1 MAQYIPGSSVTLS
14 AATKML
20 ERLPAPDDGD
30 VNTRVP
36 RICVDYLSHEWEEQ
50 DVWASWRNMT
60 RHKNEIANGTR
71 LENASWRTWWKQRN
85 HLKTVSPETLNW
97 LKDSD
102 VTWLYGPLHT
112 AADPIPPPKE
122 ATLGDKLGLDE
133 QSQLNSSSKRPMPDR
148 HASEKTVRIVK
159 PTKPILKQRTVGEM
173 LRSFSNA
180 HLRDS
185 DGESVRAD
193 SDDALSDAAV
203 GTQVNGA
210 AALRAGRPRLT
221 HTKSDSATT
230 TTRRL
235 LGGRRGSPGS
245 AVHFG
250 ELAGAD
256 SSPGS
261 ESGTSLHQS
270 ERAND
275 GKKHISFNTFVE
287 QCVAYPPEQGSP
299 KGRDMFIDHV
309 GGMRPVDVDMMDED
323 EYDYAWAQ
331 TQNHERDA
339 GYDRD
344 HEDDDYLT
352 FKTKR
357 RGEPV
362 VASSSSSASSSPS
375 AITPLGPG
383 TVRPTP
389 TRSDSASSATSQ
401 PLTIRKIAPT
411 VLKSTGNFPS
421 PSPALVCV
429 LPPGIAIDGI
439 VPAQTGPLSPGYIS
453 QGYDDLPLQRTE
465 KEREVQ
471 LRGGRTTWRGRAGD
485 VANGDYQGI
494 MEEDELEDDDDAM
507 HIDYFSVVPVR
518 PHAHQHAPQADY
530 GVGQEYVTADSRG
543 SRGRQPTP
551 HSPGGVV
558 VSSPVGQR
566 RHSNGAVSGRGR
578 SGSGSSIQSP
588 VSPRAGSS
596 SKSILKE
603 RPGNER
609 RLGRSSPQP
618 AAGDVPRGRSST
630 RSPPEERDQRSG
642 PTVSLAIPTGSSS
655 SSNNSSLSPRVTRG
669 RQSASTSSLPNAAI
683 GPTPTSLRARGPG
696 VTIDT
701 SPTVNFSLGAR
712 GSGSPTSQTSSH
724 GFPSP
729 ADPNPSPPISIPMGG
744 GLHRSTSGSNVRLL
758 AGEDGLLSRAAGA
771 VSRGFG
777 ALWGSPE
784 AAVAAERR

>member
-1 MAQYIPGSSVTLS
+1 M
-14 AATKML
+14 
-20 ERLPAPDDGD
+20 
-30 VNTRVP
+30 
-36 RICVDYLSHEWEEQ
+36 
-50 DVWASWRNMT
+50 
-60 RHKNEIANGTR
+60 
-71 LENASWRTWWKQRN
+71 
-85 HLKTVSPETLNW
+85 
-97 LKDSD
+97 
-102 VTWLYGPLHT
+102 
-112 AADPIPPPKE
+112 
-122 ATLGDKLGLDE
+122 
-133 QSQLNSSSKRPMPDR
+133 
-148 HASEKTVRIVK
+148 
-159 PTKPILKQRTVGEM
+159 
-173 LRSFSNA
+173 
-180 HLRDS
+180 
-185 DGESVRAD
+185 
-193 SDDALSDAAV
+193 
-203 GTQVNGA
+203 
-210 AALRAGRPRLT
+210 
-221 HTKSDSATT
+221 
-230 TTRRL
+230 
-235 LGGRRGSPGS
+235 
-245 AVHFG
+245 HFG

-261 ESGTSLHQS
+261 GSGSNTSLTAS
-270 ERAND
+270 DRRPDD

-299 KGRDMFIDHV
+299 KGRGMFIDHV

-331 TQNHERDA
+331 TQNHERDM

-357 RGEPV
+357 RGEPP

-383 TVRPTP
+383 ARPAP
-389 TRSDSASSATSQ
+389 IRNDSTSSATSQ

-439 VPAQTGPLSPGYIS
+439 APAQTGPLSPGYIS

-471 LRGGRTTWRGRAGD
+471 LRGGRTTWRGRAGESS
-485 VANGDYQGI
+485 NGGI
-494 MEEDELEDDDDAM
+494 MEEDELEDDNDAM
-507 HIDYFSVVPVR
+507 HIDYFSVQPQR
-518 PHAHQHAPQADY
+518 SHGHHYQPQADY
-530 GVGQEYVTADSRG
+530 GVGQEYVSDTRG
-543 SRGRQPTP
+543 SRGRQQVQ
-551 HSPGGVV
+551 SPGNVV
-558 VSSPVGQR
+558 VSSPVGAR

-578 SGSGSSIQSP
+578 SGSGSSVQSP
-588 VSPRAGSS
+588 VSPRAGPS
-596 SKSILKE
+596 SKSILKD
-603 RPGNER
+603 RPVGQER
-609 RLGRSSPQP
+609 RLGRTGTSSPQP
-618 AAGDVPRGRSST
+618 VAGDVPRGRSST
-630 RSPPEERDQRSG
+630 RSPPEERDQRAAAA
-642 PTVSLAIPTGSSS
+642 TVSLAIPSGSSSSS

-669 RQSASTSSLPNAAI
+669 RQSASTSSLPNTPV

-701 SPTVNFSLGAR
+701 SPTMSFSLAGR

-729 ADPNPSPPISIPMGG
+729 ADPNPSPPMSIPMSGG
-744 GLHRSTSGSNVRLL
+744 GLHRSTSGSNVRML

-784 AAVAAERR
+784 AAIAASAERR